1 MAKET
6 ENTDIPQGIELT
18 PDLVRR
24 WSEVG
29 GEWYSLPE
37 ISNALAQF
45 RGNSATSKR
54 TTILEIVRA
63 ELEGRPE
70 SSVWGLPGVCNRS
83 TFHGKWKKNDQF
95 AAVWSYVRDVA
106 TKHRSTA
113 QVRQVLDS
121 RDWLR
126 RHTTNAAFVLTTLTT
141 STNENI
147 AYKAARAI
155 LDITGTSS
163 HELTDAELARMIE
176 PAILVPEEERE
187 EAGESFADWIA
198 SEERREAELEEAEAL
213 LGAWEDDDD
222 AEDAEEEAG
231 PA

>member
-6 ENTDIPQGIELT
+6 ENTDIPQFIELT

-70 SSVWGLPGVCNRS
+70 SSVLGIARSLQPVQLFTANGRRTINLQRFGV
-83 TFHGKWKKNDQF
+83 
-95 AAVWSYVRDVA
+95 
-106 TKHRSTA
+106 
-113 QVRQVLDS
+113 
-121 RDWLR
+121 
-126 RHTTNAAFVLTTLTT
+126 T
-141 STNENI
+141 SET
-147 AYKAARAI
+147 
-155 LDITGTSS
+155 
-163 HELTDAELARMIE
+163 
-176 PAILVPEEERE
+176 
-187 EAGESFADWIA
+187 
-198 SEERREAELEEAEAL
+198 
-213 LGAWEDDDD
+213 
-222 AEDAEEEAG
+222 
-231 PA
+231 